1 MVKFSIVV
9 PAFNEVKYIGKTLKA
24 LKKQTLKDFEIIVKD
39 GQSIDK
45 TVEIARRH
53 ADKIV
58 SIRDSSIA
66 DARNQ
71 GARYA
76 EGDILV
82 FVDADTTLPSYA
94 LRRFADLMKD
104 ENIVGVSCRKVPQSQ
119 SLLDRML
126 YELVNLSVF
135 VDSVLGLAGAHGNC
149 MVIRRS
155 VFEKVGGFNQKIQ
168 VAEEQELVRRAKKF
182 GKFLFLLDM
191 NVVEHPRRIQ
201 RWGKL
206 RLYVAW
212 TMGMLRSFSPEKRQP
227 YEKVR

>member
-9 PAFNEVKYIGKTLKA
+9 PAFNEAKYIGKTLKA

-39 GQSIDK
+39 GQSRDK

-53 ADKIV
+53 ADKVV
-58 SIRDSSIA
+58 STRDISVA

-71 GARYA
+71 GAYYT
-76 EGDILV
+76 EGEILV
-82 FVDADTTLPSYA
+82 FVDADTIVPSYI
-94 LRRFADLMKD
+94 LRRFAELMKD
-104 ENIVGVSCRKVPQSQ
+104 ENIVGVSCRKTPQSQ

-135 VDSVLGLAGAHGNC
+135 IDSILGLAGAHGNC
-149 MVIRRS
+149 MAIRKS
-155 VFEKVGGFNQKIQ
+155 VFEKVRGFNPKIQ
-168 VAEEQELVRRAKKF
+168 VAEEQELVRRAKKL

-191 NVVEHPRRIQ
+191 NVVEHPRRIKK
-201 RWGKL
+201 WGKL
-206 RLYVAW
+206 RLYAAW
-212 TMGMLRSFSPEKRQP
+212 TMGMLRSFSAEKRQP